1 MLYLLVRGIVLQV
14 AWRGGRQDTILLKL
28 GKVAEFVMGRY
39 ERFWGDK
46 VVGGLARPH
55 GFRRAEPSG
64 VARTWL

>member
-14 AWRGGRQDTILLKL
+14 AWWPAGYDLTRAWE
-28 GKVAEFVMGRY
+28 VAECVMGRY

>member
-39 ERFWGDK
+39 ERF
-46 VVGGLARPH
+46 GG
-55 GFRRAEPSG
+55 
-64 VARTWL
+64 